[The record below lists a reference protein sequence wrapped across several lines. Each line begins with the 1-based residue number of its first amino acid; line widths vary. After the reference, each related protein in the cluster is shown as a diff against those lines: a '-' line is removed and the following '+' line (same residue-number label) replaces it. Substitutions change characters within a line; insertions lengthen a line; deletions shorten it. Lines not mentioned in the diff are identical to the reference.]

1 VSLAAMIAVIDD
13 DESVRFAV
21 ENLVSSVGHEVRTF
35 ASAESFLASEAA
47 KRTSCLISDVQMPGM
62 QGLELQELLR
72 AKGRNLPI
80 IFITAFPDPVVR
92 QRALSAGAVGFLGK
106 PFEPDELIGLLE
118 KVVAA

>member
-1 VSLAAMIAVIDD
+1 VSSAAMISVIDD

-47 KRTSCLISDVQMPGM
+47 MRTTCLISDVQMPGM
-62 QGLELQELLR
+62 QGLELQELLLS
-72 AKGRNLPI
+72 KGCNLPI
-80 IFITAFPDPVVR
+80 IFITAFPDSAIR

-106 PFEPDELIGLLE
+106 PFEPDELIGILE
-118 KVVAA
+118 QVIAA

>member
-1 VSLAAMIAVIDD
+1 VSPNAMISVIDD

-47 KRTSCLISDVQMPGM
+47 GRTTCLISDVQMPGM
-62 QGLELQELLR
+62 QGLELQELLL
-72 AKGRNLPI
+72 AKGCDLPI

-106 PFEPDELIGLLE
+106 PFEPDELIAILE
-118 KVVAA
+118 KIVSV

>member
-1 VSLAAMIAVIDD
+1 MSLAAMIAVIDD